1 MIFMLICFGKY
12 GLAINI
18 ENPEQFSGS
27 ITQTCYENHVLKA
40 STPVLLINVI
50 YLRMNNRV

>member
-1 MIFMLICFGKY
+1 MLICFGKY

-27 ITQTCYENHVLKA
+27 ITQTCYENLKNVLKA